1 MSLYWKWHKD
11 KENKG
16 KEGRKKDTGT
26 DLGIAESKIKS
37 KARHLRKSVK
47 IRGKARKTVG
57 LAKTDTVKPTS
68 VTGSAKKRKY
78 SKEPNRVTGGIKSVP
93 RRVVSLVL
101 VLVTLVS
108 VLIIGVSG
116 VSADSNDRVATY
128 IKLAADGEV
137 TDGDTSGMTED
148 QLRFLGL
155 YLSNFYVPFGTELGT
170 NDDETTNS
178 TKEDMTKSLQQKLA
192 FSEDLSKSLVETI
205 FGYTRSSLKDLSFYI
220 INENGDGFYK
230 LEKTACN
237 YYNFLRLMLGRSD
250 DVFGRQMDL
259 EGVRDV
265 LGGEEKMKGVI
276 SIPDDKRSEVRDKVT
291 HGMFADSG
299 KSYSSLSE
307 SDKNLVDLYIKILS
321 REKIYI
327 GYENSGK
334 VVPVFDCFRAY
345 QIKWEKQNAGVY
357 DHYTPSQYAFI
368 RCLQSVNPKK
378 GYGFSVYDFAK
389 SDEVNA
395 ENLGDTVD
403 DMTEDQCLKMSMFGT
418 TMAVDCFGDIVSLGG
433 NHQVVAVPGCMNP
446 YVWKAVDSEGNDVET
461 THVQYDGGE
470 EFETPFDD
478 GSVFY
483 LNNSITMSEIT
494 QTDGDGNAFFNSCED
509 YVSSTPSGWGPDS
522 KYKDTYN
529 NKLLLGNLK
538 FKLYNDQMDDMDLTF
553 GKGSFLNWTVNDEN
567 YGIISM
573 RLQRGS
579 DDDSFDDTFKTF
591 LKKAVRGF
599 KSKYPGDQTC
609 SYGSSKTASWDNNTT
624 EGMQTTGTL
633 SDDTIGNLKYFAC
646 AVTNSK
652 TSNGDNNGYHRIT
665 QDRKVRINP
674 NLIMIDNLGAYK
686 GNDKTDYSAFNV
698 APFVNKDGKLTD
710 DSSKLDIGNSH
721 TFGNL
726 FTDIKSGKMNVPT
739 GASEQALCSLYVTY
753 CVACMYDDANK
764 KDSIGKLGYRY
775 NKEVFPDMSNKP
787 VNLEGTELS
796 AGSVEEEAIRH
807 WTYYLLHPTKG
818 FEYVRRLIT
827 NKVNHLLL
835 GWHTDMVGT
844 NGVGATVGTTK
855 YRSNMGY
862 VTMPDLSEI
871 NWTNKLI
878 QIYNDCIPF
887 FIIALII
894 IMLFAFIVGALN
906 LQHAAFGVLIFA
918 VFTLLPVNL
927 INGAVGYSNRIS
939 QNAYGDK
946 FTYWALVQQESYSQA
961 IDEAANSDGSSGT
974 STYDN
979 YLRTLYAENEKVY
992 SNQGKESIM
1001 VKWQAPKKMASLVLT
1016 EADNKMLGGLNETG
1030 VKMLHGMLNRAY
1042 SGQSYTD
1049 DEDAV
1054 YMYRSY
1060 TDLSNFSRY
1069 IYNGIRENTVKH
1081 STDLS
1086 TVDKSGWSSLPTS
1099 NAKLNVMASDMKTYM
1114 DDGYTY
1120 GENFGQN
1127 TAFDKQWY
1135 IYLPLTSKPINE
1147 ALKDHDKMDNL
1158 TDTSKMVNINA
1169 DVFNFGL
1176 PQFNAKSFN
1185 NRWGVETFAA
1195 TAGIEDGSAG
1205 TRKQDL
1211 GTYINGFKE
1220 EDFVGL
1226 AAFGLYSENPYYYF
1240 SWKLYN
1246 DGLKSSSSLSGSTGY
1261 KDLLLKEEEG
1271 GYFYNV
1277 KGNKELKDFMNM
1289 KGLFTYIIP
1298 YMKQCND
1305 MVRKWD
1311 ETYGIFVYDG
1321 IPTEEGHW
1329 SEMTT
1334 DEMKQKY
1341 WHNLNVTRLY
1351 CLYCPWVDIMY
1362 DCSYSKEET
1371 INVMGRRVTI
1381 DDPINPSKYPTDRP
1395 MIFSASEMSD
1405 YGLNEADLTSVEKKI
1420 LRCNEQFEDRMYE
1433 LLNYY
1438 NFSDPTLNSAAAINC
1453 AFVFNN
1459 MFSENGIFTENHNIY
1474 PQSFDLANFSYDA
1487 FLRLILA
1494 NATGESLI
1502 DASTTEDSGMATG
1515 DLSGDFYERLVN
1527 RSSTITVII
1536 MLILDVLSVYL
1547 IPAFRIFF
1555 LVAIFLASIFI
1566 VLTSAFRIESSAKFI
1581 RKVGTQFFLPL
1592 IAFFLTTVAFSL
1604 IVGLFIGE
1612 GNNKVT
1618 ETGLSISLGDPVVT
1632 MLVMIALDLILLF
1645 VYWKIIKKVLTDI
1658 RGQAKAVGSFVGG
1671 IGSAA
1676 VGFVAGAVAA
1686 GAGSAQDRVR
1696 GISGR
1701 YRAWKT
1707 NRALKGNA
1715 ANGGNGGIEEQAQN
1729 GTGIENGRAS
1739 ERGAGGYAE
1748 YAEDAARN
1756 RDLEKDKGETPD
1768 IERDVDAEERKAEI
1782 DSKAESGDIEG
1793 SGSDGRKS
1801 RGSYD
1806 TVGSNTD
1813 SESADS
1819 VNNKA
1824 SSGANTGSNSG
1835 VTYNRA
1841 PSREK
1846 VKQNYT
1852 PDSYDREEARRKGI
1866 PSNRREGS
1874 DAIDQSVGERD
1885 RVPHF
1890 NGGGNRRA
1898 TDRGRKPVETQP
1910 NREKVSKSKK
1920 DPRIHGNN

>member
-11 KENKG
+11 KENRGKTKG
-16 KEGRKKDTGT
+16 K
-26 DLGIAESKIKS
+26 A
-37 KARHLRKSVK
+37 
-47 IRGKARKTVG
+47 GKAVK
-57 LAKTDTVKPTS
+57 LAKSNTVMSTS
-68 VTGSAKKRKY
+68 VTGSVKRRKH
-78 SKEPNRVTGGIKSVP
+78 SKEPNSVTGGIKSVP

-237 YYNFLRLMLGRSD
+237 YYNFMRLMFGRSD

-259 EGVRDV
+259 EEVCKS
-265 LGGEEKMKGVI
+265 LGGWENMQGVI
-276 SIPDDKRSEVRDKVT
+276 SIPDDKRGEIRDKVT
-291 HGMFADSG
+291 HAMFSKPNNQTD
-299 KSYSSLSE
+299 KKYDDLSD
-307 SDKNLVDLYIKILS
+307 SDKNLVDLYIKLLS

-327 GYENSGK
+327 GYENNGK
-334 VVPVFDCFRAY
+334 VVPVFDCYRSFQFA
-345 QIKWEKQNAGVY
+345 WEAQVSGTNTRY
-357 DHYTPSQYAFI
+357 SPSQYAFLKCI
-368 RCLQSVNPKK
+368 QSVNIKN

-389 SDEVNA
+389 SDDVNA
-395 ENLGDTVD
+395 DNLGDTID
-403 DMTEDQCLKMSMFGT
+403 DMTEEQCYKMSIFG
-418 TMAVDCFGDIVSLGG
+418 MQMSVDCFGDLVCMGG

-446 YVWKAVDSEGNDVET
+446 YVWKAVDSEGNDVDT
-461 THVQYDGGE
+461 THKQKDRGADFNY
-470 EFETPFDD
+470 PFDD
-478 GSVFY
+478 GSVLY
-483 LNNSITMSEIT
+483 LNSAILMSEAT
-494 QTDGDGNAFFNSCED
+494 QTDGSGNALFTGCKEFDNSDGYEPAD
-509 YVSSTPSGWGPDS
+509 

-529 NKLLLGNLK
+529 NKLLSGALK
-538 FKLYNDQMDDMDLTF
+538 FKLLNSQINDIALGFSLWIGDTI
-553 GKGSFLNWTVNDEN
+553 NDKK
-567 YGIISM
+567 YGVASL
-573 RLQRGS
+573 RLQRGAS
-579 DDDSFDDTFKTF
+579 DDEFGETFRKF
-591 LKKAVRGF
+591 LKKAVKGF
-599 KSKYPGDQTC
+599 ESANPNDQTC
-609 SYGSSKTASWDNNTT
+609 SYGSRMTESWNNNVSSV
-624 EGMQTTGTL
+624 EGIDKLFQVTGTL
-633 SDDTIGNLKYFAC
+633 SDNTIGSLKYFGC
-646 AVTNSK
+646 VVPNSK
-652 TSNGDNNGYHRIT
+652 TVDGTNDGYHNIE
-665 QDRKVRINP
+665 DGDKYIRINP
-674 NLIMIDNLGAYK
+674 NLIMIDNLGTYSGK
-686 GNDKTDYSAFNV
+686 DKTDYSAFNV

-739 GASEQALCSLYVTY
+739 NASEQALCSLYVTY

-775 NKEVFPDMSNKP
+775 NKEAFPDMSNKP

-796 AGSVEEEAIRH
+796 AGSVEEDAIRH

-961 IDEAANSDGSSGT
+961 IDEAANSEGSSGT

-979 YLRTLYAENEKVY
+979 YLRTLYSENEKVY

-1069 IYNGIRENTVKH
+1069 IYNGIREKTVKH

-1086 TVDKSGWSSLPTS
+1086 TVDKSGWSSLPS
-1099 NAKLNVMASDMKTYM
+1099 NNAKLNVMASDMKTYM

-1381 DDPINPSKYPTDRP
+1381 DDPIDPQKYPSDRP

-1502 DASTTEDSGMATG
+1502 DASTTEDAGMATG

-1555 LVAIFLASIFI
+1555 LVAIFLASVFI

-1581 RKVGTQFFLPL
+1581 RKVGTQFFIPL

-1676 VGFVAGAVAA
+1676 VGFAAGAVAA
-1686 GAGSAQDRVR
+1686 GAGSAQDMAR
-1696 GISGR
+1696 GVSGR
-1701 YRAWKT
+1701 YRNWKI

-1715 ANGGNGGIEEQAQN
+1715 ANGGKGGIEEPAQN
-1729 GTGIENGRAS
+1729 GTGVENGRAN
-1739 ERGAGGYAE
+1739 ERGSSGNADYSEERSAIR
-1748 YAEDAARN
+1748 DA
-1756 RDLEKDKGETPD
+1756 EKDRGSQVDDKVDENTD
-1768 IERDVDAEERKAEI
+1768 ERRANIDEKAGSGADVDGTGKQSNDRDTHVVQKPGRGVKTGKSSDDINGKSSSDGSVRKPFGRSGRGVGNSGNSGTGDTGNRVNIPRTERGSSNDRANERGNRVKREKAPRPN
-1782 DSKAESGDIEG
+1782 KPSGD
-1793 SGSDGRKS
+1793 K
-1801 RGSYD
+1801 
-1806 TVGSNTD
+1806 
-1813 SESADS
+1813 
-1819 VNNKA
+1819 
-1824 SSGANTGSNSG
+1824 
-1835 VTYNRA
+1835 
-1841 PSREK
+1841 
-1846 VKQNYT
+1846 
-1852 PDSYDREEARRKGI
+1852 
-1866 PSNRREGS
+1866 
-1874 DAIDQSVGERD
+1874 
-1885 RVPHF
+1885 
-1890 NGGGNRRA
+1890 
-1898 TDRGRKPVETQP
+1898 
-1910 NREKVSKSKK
+1910 
-1920 DPRIHGNN
+1920 

>member
-1 MSLYWKWHKD
+1 MSLYWKWRKD
-11 KENKG
+11 KENIGKEAKHLCKKG
-16 KEGRKKDTGT
+16 KIGGN
-26 DLGIAESKIKS
+26 AEKS
-37 KARHLRKSVK
+37 E
-47 IRGKARKTVG
+47 KTVG
-57 LAKTDTVKPTS
+57 LIKPDSTKSIS
-68 VTGSAKKRKY
+68 VSGSVKKRKR
-78 SKEPNRVTGGIKSVP
+78 SKEQNRVTGGIKSVP

-101 VLVTLVS
+101 VLVTLIS
-108 VLIIGVSG
+108 VLIMGVSG
-116 VSADSNDRVATY
+116 VSADSNSRIATY
-128 IKLAADGEV
+128 IKLAAGNEI
-137 TDGDTSGMTED
+137 TDGDVNTMTED

-155 YLSNFYVPFGTELGT
+155 YLSNFYIPFVTEIGT
-170 NDDETTNS
+170 NNDETTNN
-178 TKEDMTKSLQQKLA
+178 TKDDMVACLQQKLA
-192 FSEDLSKSLVETI
+192 FSENLSKSLVETI
-205 FGYTRSSLKDLSFYI
+205 FGYTRSSLEELYAYIPFPGVSTVDGHSPGWLLSYDSFFELCSGECLYTFSEGDMLLANFKKDNLVNAIKVLSPRSGI
-220 INENGDGFYK
+220 VSLGENGQFISGQKEGDPVITVPMDNNPQGVQYVFCREMLDRVKAAYKFEGDTSDTKAAIMYMFLYRCANNEDG
-230 LEKTACN
+230 
-237 YYNFLRLMLGRSD
+237 GRVVFCRGGGQVVG
-250 DVFGRQMDL
+250 DVNVG
-259 EGVRDV
+259 
-265 LGGEEKMKGVI
+265 
-276 SIPDDKRSEVRDKVT
+276 DKVT
-291 HGMFADSG
+291 DNGRYTAFQLSFWKAMESTNRAD
-299 KSYSSLSE
+299 L
-307 SDKNLVDLYIKILS
+307 
-321 REKIYI
+321 
-327 GYENSGK
+327 
-334 VVPVFDCFRAY
+334 
-345 QIKWEKQNAGVY
+345 
-357 DHYTPSQYAFI
+357 
-368 RCLQSVNPKK
+368 
-378 GYGFSVYDFAK
+378 GYGTAYFDFNTSDGSFSDINGLAK
-389 SDEVNA
+389 DKKLSA
-395 ENLGDTVD
+395 EEADKMWGLGSKI
-403 DMTEDQCLKMSMFGT
+403 M
-418 TMAVDCFGDIVSLGG
+418 VDCFGDIIRFGA
-433 NHQVVAVPGCMNP
+433 NHQVVMIPGCLNP
-446 YVWKAVDSEGNDVET
+446 YSWQAV
-461 THVQYDGGE
+461 GE
-470 EFETPFDD
+470 EGTDIVGEVGTFFNPI
-478 GSVFY
+478 
-483 LNNSITMSEIT
+483 NSIGMS
-494 QTDGDGNAFFNSCED
+494 QSKVADGEGISEFLKSYTEKEQGTLKWSEVVLNYHCLNKKFSDM
-509 YVSSTPSGWGPDS
+509 VSGGWLQASG
-522 KYKDTYN
+522 Y
-529 NKLLLGNLK
+529 
-538 FKLYNDQMDDMDLTF
+538 
-553 GKGSFLNWTVNDEN
+553 
-567 YGIISM
+567 
-573 RLQRGS
+573 
-579 DDDSFDDTFKTF
+579 FKTKLVQGSGEDNVKDNF
-591 LKKAVRGF
+591 GDLYKLAREGHGSAPSYMNSIADRWWHDDVAVYITMVAPQ
-599 KSKYPGDQTC
+599 SSGDAGISQSGVVKMFT
-609 SYGSSKTASWDNNTT
+609 K
-624 EGMQTTGTL
+624 L
-633 SDDTIGNLKYFAC
+633 VI
-646 AVTNSK
+646 
-652 TSNGDNNGYHRIT
+652 
-665 QDRKVRINP
+665 P
-674 NLIMIDNLGAYK
+674 DNLGVYK
-686 GNDKTDYSAFNV
+686 DKEDKEYTALNV
-698 APFVNKDGKLTD
+698 ASYFKSDGTVGAEASNMELKTGL
-710 DSSKLDIGNSH
+710 S
-721 TFGNL
+721 FGSL
-726 FTDIKSGKMNVPT
+726 YQSIADGRMDVPNQ
-739 GASEQALCSLYVTY
+739 ASEQALTSLYISY
-753 CVACMYDDANK
+753 CWACLYSEDNK
-764 KDSIGKLGYRY
+764 KETIGKLGYRF
-775 NKEVFPDMSNKP
+775 NSDSFPEMSNKP
-787 VNLEGTELS
+787 ISLS
-796 AGSVEEEAIRH
+796 GDALGDIGSVEEEAIRH

-961 IDEAANSDGSSGT
+961 IDEAANSEGSSGT

-992 SNQGKESIM
+992 SNQGNESIM
-1001 VKWQAPKKMASLVLT
+1001 VKWQAPKKMASMVLT
-1016 EADNKMLGGLNETG
+1016 EADGKTMSGLNELG

-1069 IYNGIRENTVKH
+1069 IYNGIKEKTVKH
-1081 STDLS
+1081 QEGIYSNGSQD
-1086 TVDKSGWSSLPTS
+1086 GWTSLPKGS
-1099 NAKLNVMASDMKTYM
+1099 KFNVLKTDMENYIK
-1114 DDGYTY
+1114 DGYTY
-1120 GENFGQN
+1120 GAEFNQN
-1127 TAFDKQWY
+1127 GKFDDNWY
-1135 IYLPLTSKPINE
+1135 LYLPLTSGMINNV
-1147 ALKDHDKMDNL
+1147 LKEEEQGKSIE
-1158 TDTSKMVNINA
+1158 TYSTSEDMVNINA

-1195 TAGIEDGSAG
+1195 TAGIADGSAG

-1321 IPTEEGHW
+1321 IPTDEGHW

-1371 INVMGRRVTI
+1371 ITVMGRRVTI
-1381 DDPINPSKYPTDRP
+1381 DDPIDPQKYPQDRP

-1494 NATGESLI
+1494 NATGENLI

-1581 RKVGTQFFLPL
+1581 RKVGMQFFIPL

-1686 GAGSAQDRVR
+1686 GAGSAQDRAR

-1715 ANGGNGGIEEQAQN
+1715 ANGGKGGIEEQAQN

-1748 YAEDAARN
+1748 YAEDVARN

-1801 RGSYD
+1801 RRPYD
-1806 TVGSNTD
+1806 TVGLNTD

-1846 VKQNYT
+1846 VKQNYK

-1920 DPRIHGNN
+1920 DPKIHGNN

>member
-1 MSLYWKWHKD
+1 MSLYWKWHKG
-11 KENKG
+11 KENRG
-16 KEGRKKDTGT
+16 KM
-26 DLGIAESKIKS
+26 KS
-37 KARHLRKSVK
+37 KA
-47 IRGKARKTVG
+47 GKADR
-57 LAKTDTVKPTS
+57 LAKADMVTSTS
-68 VTGSAKKRKY
+68 VTGSVKRRKH
-78 SKEPNRVTGGIKSVP
+78 SRTHNSVTGGIKSVP

-128 IKLAADGEV
+128 INLAANGEV

-237 YYNFLRLMLGRSD
+237 YYNFMRLMFGRSD

-265 LGGEEKMKGVI
+265 LGGWEKMQGVI
-276 SIPDDKRSEVRDKVT
+276 SIPDGKMGAVREKVT
-291 HGMFADSG
+291 HAMFSKPNNQTD
-299 KSYSSLSE
+299 KKYNDLSD
-307 SDKNLVDLYIKILS
+307 SDKNLVDLYIKLLS
-321 REKIYI
+321 REKIYV
-327 GYENSGK
+327 GYENNGK
-334 VVPVFDCFRAY
+334 VVPVFDCYRTF
-345 QIKWEKQNAGVY
+345 QFVWEEQASGSATKY
-357 DHYTPSQYAFI
+357 SPSQYAFMK
-368 RCLQSVNPKK
+368 CLQNVNIKK
-378 GYGFSVYDFAK
+378 GYGFSMYDFAK
-389 SDEVNA
+389 SDDVNA
-395 ENLGDTVD
+395 DSLGDTVD
-403 DMTEDQCLKMSMFGT
+403 DMTEEQCYKMSIFG
-418 TMAVDCFGDIVSLGG
+418 MQMSVDCFGDLVCMGG

-446 YVWKAVDSEGNDVET
+446 YVWKAVDSEGNDVDT
-461 THVQYDGGE
+461 THKQKNSGNNFDY
-470 EFETPFDD
+470 PFDD
-478 GSVFY
+478 GSVLY
-483 LNNSITMSEIT
+483 LNSAILMSEAT
-494 QTDGDGNAFFNSCED
+494 QTDGNGNALFAGCNEFNN
-509 YVSSTPSGWGPDS
+509 SGGYEPAD

-529 NKLLLGNLK
+529 NKLLSGALK
-538 FKLYNDQMDDMDLTF
+538 FKLLNSQLNDVFLAYDHEGTKNDGNF
-553 GKGSFLNWTVNDEN
+553 GIGSL
-567 YGIISM
+567 
-573 RLQRGS
+573 RLQRGA
-579 DDDSFDDTFKTF
+579 DSNEFDETFKKF
-591 LKKAVRGF
+591 LKKAVKGF
-599 KSKYPGDQTC
+599 RDANPNDQTC
-609 SYGSSKTASWDNNTT
+609 SYGSRKNASWDNNVLIIDPRA
-624 EGMQTTGTL
+624 GLNQTTGTL
-633 SDDTIGNLKYFAC
+633 SDDTIGHLGFFAC
-646 AVTNSK
+646 SIPNSY
-652 TSNGDNNGYHRIT
+652 TVGGNTGYHNIK
-665 QDRKVRINP
+665 QDNYIRINP
-674 NLIMIDNLGAYK
+674 NLIMIDNLGTYSGK
-686 GNDKTDYSAFNV
+686 DKTDYSAFNV
-698 APFVNKDGKLTD
+698 APFVNKDGKLTN

-726 FTDIKSGKMNVPT
+726 FTDIQSGKMNVPT
-739 GASEQALCSLYVTY
+739 NASEQALCSLYVTY

-775 NKEVFPDMSNKP
+775 NKEAFPDMSNKP

-871 NWTNKLI
+871 NWTNRLI

-961 IDEAANSDGSSGT
+961 IDEAANAEGSEGNS
-974 STYDN
+974 SYDN

-992 SNQGKESIM
+992 TNQGKESIM

-1086 TVDKSGWSSLPTS
+1086 TVDKSGWSSLPS
-1099 NAKLNVMASDMKTYM
+1099 NNAKLNVMASDMKTYM

-1158 TDTSKMVNINA
+1158 TDTSKMININA

-1246 DGLKSSSSLSGSTGY
+1246 DGLKSSSSVSGATGY

-1362 DCSYSKEET
+1362 DCSYSKAET
-1371 INVMGRRVTI
+1371 INVMGNRVTI
-1381 DDPINPSKYPTDRP
+1381 DDPIDPSKYPESRP
-1395 MIFSASEMSD
+1395 MIFSASEMAD

-1474 PQSFDLANFSYDA
+1474 PQSFDLSNFSYDA

-1502 DASTTEDSGMATG
+1502 DASTTEDAGMATG

-1581 RKVGTQFFLPL
+1581 RKVGMQFFIPL

-1658 RGQAKAVGSFVGG
+1658 RGQAKAVGSFIGG

-1676 VGFVAGAVAA
+1676 VGFAAGAVAA
-1686 GAGSAQDRVR
+1686 GAGSAQDMAR
-1696 GISGR
+1696 GVSGR
-1701 YRAWKT
+1701 YRNWKI
-1707 NRALKGNA
+1707 NRALKGKGNA
-1715 ANGGNGGIEEQAQN
+1715 ANGGKGGTEEPAQN
-1729 GTGIENGRAS
+1729 GTGVENGRAN
-1739 ERGAGGYAE
+1739 ERGSSGNADYSEERSAIR
-1748 YAEDAARN
+1748 DA
-1756 RDLEKDKGETPD
+1756 EKDRGSQVDDKVDENSD
-1768 IERDVDAEERKAEI
+1768 ERRANIDEKAG
-1782 DSKAESGDIEG
+1782 SGADIEG
-1793 SGSDGRKS
+1793 SDSDGR
-1801 RGSYD
+1801 RNHRAYG
-1806 TVGSNTD
+1806 TVGSNTNPK
-1813 SESADS
+1813 SADS
-1819 VNNKA
+1819 VNSKT
-1824 SSGANTGSNSG
+1824 SSGTNTGNTSG
-1835 VTYNRA
+1835 VTPNRA
-1841 PSREK
+1841 PREK
-1846 VKQNYT
+1846 VKQILK
-1852 PDSYDREEARRKGI
+1852 PDAIDREMARRKGI
-1866 PSNRREGS
+1866 PSTEKEIK
-1874 DAIDQSVGERD
+1874 DAIYRSVGKDVKREH
-1885 RVPHF
+1885 VPRSN
-1890 NGGGNRRA
+1890 NGGNNRA
-1898 TDRGRKPVETQP
+1898 SDRGRKPVETRP
-1910 NREKVSKSKK
+1910 NREKVSKPPKK
-1920 DPRIHGNN
+1920 S

>member
-1 MSLYWKWHKD
+1 MSLYWKWRKD
-11 KENKG
+11 KENIG

-47 IRGKARKTVG
+47 IRGKAEKTVG
-57 LAKTDTVKPTS
+57 LAKIDTVKSSS
-68 VTGSAKKRKY
+68 VTGSANKRKH
-78 SKEPNRVTGGIKSVP
+78 SKEPDRVTGGIKSIP

-101 VLVTLVS
+101 VLVTLTS
-108 VLIIGVSG
+108 VLIMGVSG
-116 VSADSNDRVATY
+116 VSADSNSRIATY
-128 IKLAADGEV
+128 IKLAAGNEI
-137 TDGDTSGMTED
+137 TDGDVNTMTED

-155 YLSNFYVPFGTELGT
+155 YLSNFYIPFVTEIGT
-170 NDDETTNS
+170 NNDETTNNI
-178 TKEDMTKSLQQKLA
+178 KDDMVKSLQQKLA
-192 FSEDLSKSLVETI
+192 FSEDLSKSLVETV
-205 FGYTRSSLKDLSFYI
+205 FGYTRSSLTQIKVAAKINLGSEKYKYHGLRDDVDYYELFEMCSGKYPYDVWLNINKNIFRTYYYSWLLGEAGRVTLDAEDGHIVAGSKDDDYVLKDSNKKFPKEVIDSMLDQQEMDKTEGNIQEAIENYI
-220 INENGDGFYK
+220 ILYAISSTVDNAGQELVFYYGDLNNPKVVGNVYVGELAKFGGRHTPFQQAFWKCMEATNRVKLGYGIAAWDFNTGDGELSAINK
-230 LEKTACN
+230 LAKDKKLT
-237 YYNFLRLMLGRSD
+237 
-250 DVFGRQMDL
+250 
-259 EGVRDV
+259 
-265 LGGEEKMKGVI
+265 EEEAAKMFM
-276 SIPDDKRSEVRDKVT
+276 PLT
-291 HGMFADSG
+291 P
-299 KSYSSLSE
+299 
-307 SDKNLVDLYIKILS
+307 
-321 REKIYI
+321 IY
-327 GYENSGK
+327 
-334 VVPVFDCFRAY
+334 
-345 QIKWEKQNAGVY
+345 
-357 DHYTPSQYAFI
+357 
-368 RCLQSVNPKK
+368 
-378 GYGFSVYDFAK
+378 
-389 SDEVNA
+389 
-395 ENLGDTVD
+395 
-403 DMTEDQCLKMSMFGT
+403 
-418 TMAVDCFGDIVSLGG
+418 VDCFGDIIRVGV
-433 NHQVVAVPGCMNP
+433 NHQTVIMPGSINP
-446 YVWKAVDSEGNDVET
+446 FSWVEVSDT
-461 THVQYDGGE
+461 GE
-470 EFETPFDD
+470 DKSPAGVRFNTI
-478 GSVFY
+478 
-483 LNNSITMSEIT
+483 NSICINQAHVSSSGDVNELFHSVSEVKE
-494 QTDGDGNAFFNSCED
+494 GDGLITGKLSFNAINSDLDGAATDRNWIDSGGKLKMKIIQGTSETDISQNFVEFWRLTRDGADSIGTSGYHYYSSKWNDWHDEIQAITVTCPLKDNEFYISVLNDTKCLCNIVIPDNLGTYKSKEDKEYTALNVASFFNSSGGIGSESEAIKLKSN
-509 YVSSTPSGWGPDS
+509 VSFGS
-522 KYKDTYN
+522 
-529 NKLLLGNLK
+529 
-538 FKLYNDQMDDMDLTF
+538 LY
-553 GKGSFLNWTVNDEN
+553 
-567 YGIISM
+567 
-573 RLQRGS
+573 
-579 DDDSFDDTFKTF
+579 
-591 LKKAVRGF
+591 
-599 KSKYPGDQTC
+599 
-609 SYGSSKTASWDNNTT
+609 SSIA
-624 EGMQTTGTL
+624 
-633 SDDTIGNLKYFAC
+633 
-646 AVTNSK
+646 
-652 TSNGDNNGYHRIT
+652 
-665 QDRKVRINP
+665 
-674 NLIMIDNLGAYK
+674 
-686 GNDKTDYSAFNV
+686 
-698 APFVNKDGKLTD
+698 DGR
-710 DSSKLDIGNSH
+710 LDIP
-721 TFGNL
+721 
-726 FTDIKSGKMNVPT
+726 VQ
-739 GASEQALCSLYVTY
+739 ASEQALTSLYITY
-753 CVACMYDDANK
+753 CWACLYDNDNK
-764 KDSIGKLGYRY
+764 KDTIGKLRYRF
-775 NKEVFPDMSNKP
+775 NLEGMPDMSNSP
-787 VNLEGTELS
+787 ITLDDSVL
-796 AGSVEEEAIRH
+796 GSIADAEEEAIRH

-835 GWHTDMVGT
+835 GWHSDMVGT

-906 LQHAAFGVLIFA
+906 LQHAALGVLIFA

-927 INGAVGYSNRIS
+927 INGVVGYSNRIS

-961 IDEAANSDGSSGT
+961 IDKAANSEGSSGT
-974 STYDN
+974 STYEN

-992 SNQGKESIM
+992 SNQGSESIM
-1001 VKWQAPKKMASLVLT
+1001 LKWQAPKKMASMVLT
-1016 EADNKMLGGLNETG
+1016 EADGKTMSGLNDLG
-1030 VKMLHGMLNRAY
+1030 VKMLNNMLNRAY

-1060 TDLSNFSRY
+1060 VDLSNFSRY
-1069 IYNGIRENTVKH
+1069 IYNGIKEKTVKRCTGLYANN
-1081 STDLS
+1081 SQEGWTSMPVSADLAIS
-1086 TVDKSGWSSLPTS
+1086 KVNMGH
-1099 NAKLNVMASDMKTYM
+1099 YM

-1120 GENFGQN
+1120 GVNGASSQGYN
-1127 TAFDKQWY
+1127 KVDDNWYLWVHSTSGMINDALKQD
-1135 IYLPLTSKPINE
+1135 LSKLNTSKDLVDIN
-1147 ALKDHDKMDNL
+1147 
-1158 TDTSKMVNINA
+1158 S

-1176 PQFNAKSFN
+1176 PQFNAKTFT
-1185 NRWGVETFAA
+1185 NRWSVETFAA
-1195 TAGIEDGSAG
+1195 TGGFQDNS
-1205 TRKQDL
+1205 TRKDAL
-1211 GTYINGFKE
+1211 STYMQNYKE

-1226 AAFGLYSENPYYYF
+1226 AAYGLYSENPYYYF

-1246 DGLKSSSSLSGSTGY
+1246 DGLKSNSSLGAQTGY
-1261 KDLLLKEEEG
+1261 KDLLLGEEEG

-1289 KGLFTYIIP
+1289 KGLFTYVIP

-1305 MVRKWD
+1305 MVREWD
-1311 ETYGIFVYDG
+1311 DTYGIFVYDG

-1329 SEMTT
+1329 DDMTT

-1351 CLYCPWVDIMY
+1351 CLYCPWVDVMY
-1362 DCSYSKEET
+1362 DCSYSKAET

-1381 DDPINPSKYPTDRP
+1381 DDPIDPQKYPQDRP

-1438 NFSDPTLNSAAAINC
+1438 KFSDPTLNSAAAINC

-1459 MFSENGIFTENHNIY
+1459 TFSENGIFTENHNIY
-1474 PQSFDLANFSYDA
+1474 PQSFDLSNFSYDA

-1494 NATGESLI
+1494 NATGENLI

-1592 IAFFLTTVAFSL
+1592 IAFFLTTIAFSL

-1658 RGQAKAVGSFVGG
+1658 RGHAKAVGSFIGG
-1671 IGSAA
+1671 VGSAA

-1686 GAGSAQDRVR
+1686 GAGSAQDRAR
-1696 GISGR
+1696 GVSGR
-1701 YRAWKT
+1701 YKAWKT

-1715 ANGGNGGIEEQAQN
+1715 ANGGKGSIEEQAQN

-1756 RDLEKDKGETPD
+1756 RDLEKDKGKTPD
-1768 IERDVDAEERKAEI
+1768 IERGVDAEERKAEI

-1793 SGSDGRKS
+1793 SGSDGIKS
-1801 RGSYD
+1801 HRSYD

-1824 SSGANTGSNSG
+1824 SSGANTDSTGGITS
-1835 VTYNRA
+1835 NRA
-1841 PSREK
+1841 PREK
-1846 VKQNYT
+1846 VKRGYK

-1866 PSNRREGS
+1866 PSNKGEGS
-1874 DAIDQSVGERD
+1874 NAINQSVGERD
-1885 RVPHF
+1885 RVPHI

-1920 DPRIHGNN
+1920 DPKIHGNK